1 MNKNHPIATIPSMI
15 KICNSS
21 DRFKIA
27 RSIDRSIDR
36 KMSTKCPQNWLRDR
50 LVDVIYQPLIF
61 IGYQNSW
68 KYASKQLQSSFSQFK
83 HLPWKKS
90 QPNVSI
96 PSANHHISSW
106 HCTSFEAESYG
117 YRAIESLY
125 MYQRH
130 FLSDWNI
137 DPKYVSSRPQWMSI
151 HVVVVWNPTP
161 LSPRCHFDGSLGF
174 LFTLIAHRYFLLRD
188 HRTYSL

>member
-1 MNKNHPIATIPSMI
+1 M
-15 KICNSS
+15 KIIRSQWYRVRWKYITS
-21 DRFKIA
+21 QIGFKIA
-27 RSIDRSIDR
+27 RSIDRSKD
-36 KMSTKCPQNWLRDR
+36 KGTECLQNSLPDR
-50 LVDVIYQPLIF
+50 LVYASAQPLII
-61 IGYQNSW
+61 IGFQNSRQCV
-68 KYASKQLQSSFSQFK
+68 SKQLQSSFSQFK

-106 HCTSFEAESYG
+106 HCTSFEAESCG

-151 HVVVVWNPTP
+151 HVVVVWNTTP

-188 HRTYSL
+188 HKTYSL